1 MFLLDG
7 CLLSLSINFMN
18 LLVRV
23 NCLHLWHVLAT
34 LYIILTEPCN
44 YIHQKHS
51 FFFNR
56 KMALFL
62 LYLHDASNAVTGK
75 GMRHSPIKNGN
86 VTSFFA
92 MDAPRS
98 LSDFYHHFQ
107 YEIGEYEI
115 GEYE

>member
-51 FFFNR
+51 FFSTEKGIIFGYING
-56 KMALFL
+56 
-62 LYLHDASNAVTGK
+62 ASNEYVLTA
-75 GMRHSPIKNGN
+75 N
-86 VTSFFA
+86 VFVK
-92 MDAPRS
+92 
-98 LSDFYHHFQ
+98 FY
-107 YEIGEYEI
+107 ENKLT
-115 GEYE
+115 